1 MVRGGWWP
9 RLPVA
14 LLLALCAT
22 YAYFP
27 ALDRVFVADQIGY
40 FAELQGETSLAAGLG
55 LLDYGASRQ
64 YAKGDQLLYRPLMF
78 AGLAVENA
86 LFRRDFRAWNV
97 ANLVVHLLVS
107 YLLFE
112 VLWRLRRSVL
122 ACGVA
127 LWFAL
132 LAANFELVTWNHLG
146 GYMLGYGLLLLALF
160 AAREAVAEQAGRRW
174 FWIYGVAM
182 ACAMLEHEIAV
193 VAGFGVAAHAL
204 WRRWRKCG
212 QGDWRWLAAALAPA
226 LIYAVLYAY
235 HVSQCDRLFW
245 VNPHEGGAV
254 TATGRLA
261 AVPALL
267 LNWGQHILLPRTGQ
281 LAFSALR
288 RSLWTPAA
296 DGLTGEV
303 LAALALWAGAG
314 FSLWRGFS
322 RQHLKAAWPFGAA
335 LAVLILA
342 YAGLNLT
349 GRPAYAMQVPYYDY
363 FPALF
368 GAVGLYAL
376 IDFSRVGRVGQTAA
390 LAFLLLLAA
399 GNGALVRRT
408 GERLQEMNRPLAR
421 YLEWVEQTVRPK
433 LSDPNFSFAV
443 RGVPSAL
450 DLTGP
455 LVFGYPDQGMVVTIP
470 LLHFLYGKSYDSA
483 TPAETFDFPRPEA
496 ELP

>member
-1 MVRGGWWP
+1 MFRGGWRA
-9 RLPVA
+9 RLPFA
-14 LLLALCAT
+14 LLLVLGVAWT
-22 YAYFP
+22 YYP

-40 FAELQGETSLAAGLG
+40 FAELQGKTSLASGFG
-55 LLDYGASRQ
+55 LLDYVVHRQ
-64 YAKGDQLLYRPLMF
+64 YARGDQLLYRPLLF
-78 AGLAVENA
+78 TGLAVENA
-86 LFRRDFRAWNV
+86 VFRRDFRAWNA
-97 ANLVVHLLVS
+97 ANLVVHLLVA

-112 VLWRLRRSVL
+112 VLWRLRRTGL

-127 LWFAL
+127 MWFAL

-160 AAREAVAEQAGRRW
+160 AAREADAEHAGRQW
-174 FWIYGVAM
+174 LWIYGVAM
-182 ACAMLEHEIAV
+182 AGAMLEHEIAV
-193 VAGFGVAAHAL
+193 VAGFGVAALAL

-212 QGDWRWLAAALAPA
+212 RGDRRWLAVALAPV
-226 LIYAVLYAY
+226 LIYAALYAH
-235 HVSQCDRLFW
+235 HVAQCDRFFW

-254 TATGRLA
+254 TAAGRLA
-261 AVPALL
+261 ALPALL
-267 LNWGQHILLPRTGQ
+267 LGWARHILLPRTGQ

-288 RSLWTPAA
+288 RSLWMPAT
-296 DGLTGEV
+296 GELTGEV

-314 FSLWRGFS
+314 ISLWRGFC

-335 LAVLILA
+335 MALLILA

-399 GNGALVRRT
+399 GNGVLVRRT

-421 YLEWVEQTVRPK
+421 YLEWVERTVRPK
-433 LSDPNFSFAV
+433 LSDPDFSFAV
-443 RGVPSAL
+443 RNVPSAL

-496 ELP
+496 ESP